1 MVSALSVG
9 NPFDQNEAQRQKHIM
24 TFVSEASDILT
35 LITTVGAYEYAGGSD
50 SFCRDHGLRQKVC
63 SKIKTSARKFNN
75 IRR

>member
-35 LITTVGAYEYAGGSD
+35 LITTSTSTYKY
-50 SFCRDHGLRQKVC
+50 C
-63 SKIKTSARKFNN
+63 SS
-75 IRR
+75 